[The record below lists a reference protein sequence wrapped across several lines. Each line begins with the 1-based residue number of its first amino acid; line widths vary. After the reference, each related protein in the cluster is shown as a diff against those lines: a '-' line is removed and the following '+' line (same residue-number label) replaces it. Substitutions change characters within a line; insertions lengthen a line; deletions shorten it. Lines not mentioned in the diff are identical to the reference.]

1 MQKCPLC
8 DSQNIRISYSKKIPD
23 YFVKWFLNRVPFRCR
38 KCRLRFYSREPQLSS
53 VLMEAAA
60 VRQWAKGLHNHR
72 DQIRSLY

>member
-8 DSQNIRISYSKKIPD
+8 ESQHIRISYSKKIRD
-23 YFVKWFLNRVPFRCR
+23 YFFKWFLNRVPFRCR

-60 VRQWAKGLHNHR
+60 VRQWAKGLDNRR
-72 DQIRSLY
+72 DQIHSLY